1 MHAETDVLDYP
12 RGRHL
17 AGLSDR
23 PLRAAERPQED
34 GDEAACPAFG
44 FLRGLRDRA
53 LAVEFRRADGNTEAY
68 PYSWLG
74 PVRYDPSVGLLL
86 RFTGDVVTLVL
97 IRGSNLDAPVGG
109 GAVNLTDRG
118 FLRHRVVWVR
128 EMTADEAR
136 AAGRGEPTVD
146 AIEVAEFESNSD
158 LRAWL
163 VKTAPAFLR

>member
-1 MHAETDVLDYP
+1 MPADTDVLDYP

-17 AGLSDR
+17 TGLSDR
-23 PLRAAERPQED
+23 PLRAADKPREE

-44 FLRGLRDRA
+44 FLRWLRDRA
-53 LAVEFRRADGNTEAY
+53 LAVEFRRANGNTEAF
-68 PYSWLG
+68 PYSRLG

-118 FLRHRVVWVR
+118 FLRHRVLWVR

-136 AAGRGEPTVD
+136 AAGKAEPTVD
-146 AIEVAEFESNSD
+146 AIEIAEFESSAD
-158 LRAWL
+158 LQAWL
-163 VKTAPAFLR
+163 GKAAPAFQR